1 MKQADARPRVH
12 LWPACARPAGGSY
25 WTYSLG
31 AVAMRQGG
39 GTSPGEQLDRALDN
53 LGKKAAQGV
62 VVIVEP
68 PHA

>member
-1 MKQADARPRVH
+1 MKQADSRPRVH
-12 LWPACARPAGGSY
+12 LWNSGPY

-53 LGKKAAQGV
+53 LGKKAAQSV
-62 VVIVEP
+62 VVIVEVG
-68 PHA
+68 A

>member
-1 MKQADARPRVH
+1 MKQADPRPRVH
-12 LWPACARPAGGSY
+12 LWQSGHH

-53 LGKKAAQGV
+53 LGPRAAKGV
-62 VVIVEP
+62 VVIIE
-68 PHA
+68 AGA